1 MSPRIDDLRMTIRQ
15 KTFRWLLTACL
26 LLLMVPACAQAA
38 DRLPWEIAPYRTLVW
53 IETDRNCHLDDAFL
67 TRFTTSLSE
76 KRYATSGAVL
86 ETDIEQA
93 PLPLGRWF
101 ADDVGTS
108 TFISRLKS
116 RDLTDSDYDRI
127 QLIAIERDGPWKI
140 TFREFDTLTRKWGS
154 VHQTSAPQRALLPTA
169 LLGIM
174 YEKFSALAKITD
186 IEKPDVS
193 LALRATTLVEEE
205 TQARR
210 RRLQAAIGFV
220 SPEKDTD
227 WEQTPMAGP
236 SATSVSVPLPGTVEV
251 GEAMQPILRRND
263 RQGNLVPTNGI
274 IVMPWTY
281 VRCDS
286 NDGLQLRGTM
296 ISGYSQPLP
305 GRRNVRTQ
313 RLALGVR
320 PPHNATELK
329 LVDKST
335 EAVPLAGYE
344 IYSKDPEGPTLLGAS
359 DASGIVQITSGPRS
373 AVRALYVRSGGN
385 LLARLPV
392 VPGHESA
399 VTARIPNDSPRLLAE
414 GFVEGWRD
422 QLVDTMARRQILAQR
437 VQRKIEEREFEDAE
451 KWLAELQSARTV
463 NELAFELRSAK
474 GQFLKDNKLDPMIK
488 RRIDELFEKGQR
500 LVTQDKS
507 LLTEG
512 KLAQQLKEAKNAQR

>member
-1 MSPRIDDLRMTIRQ
+1 M
-15 KTFRWLLTACL
+15 L
-26 LLLMVPACAQAA
+26 LLGPTFAHAA
-38 DRLPWEIAPYRTLVW
+38 EHLPWEIAPYRTLVW
-53 IETDRNCHLDDAFL
+53 IETKPDSHLDDAFFTHF
-67 TRFTTSLSE
+67 TRDLND

-86 ETDIEQA
+86 LADMQRA
-93 PLPLGRWF
+93 PMPLARWF
-101 ADDVGTS
+101 ASEVAS
-108 TFISRLKS
+108 SSFVARLES
-116 RDLTDSDYDRI
+116 RDFRADDYDRI
-127 QLIAIERDGPWKI
+127 QLISIEHDGDWAI
-140 TFREFDTLTRKWGS
+140 TFREFDTLTRSWGS
-154 VHQTSAPQRALLPTA
+154 VHRTSVRQRSLLSTA
-169 LLGIM
+169 ILRIA

-186 IEKPDVS
+186 VQKPDVA
-193 LALRATTLVEEE
+193 LALKATTLVEEE
-205 TQARR
+205 IQTRERR
-210 RRLQAAIGFV
+210 RNESIAFAQPV
-220 SPEKDTD
+220 EDVD
-227 WEQTPMAGP
+227 WKKLPALASSE
-236 SATSVSVPLPGTVEV
+236 ATYPGLLPGNVGV

-263 RQGNLVPTNGI
+263 RQGNLVSENGI
-274 IVMPWTY
+274 MVMPWTY
-281 VRCDS
+281 VRCDA
-286 NDGLQLRGTM
+286 NDGLQLKGTM
-296 ISGYSQPLP
+296 ISGYNQPLP

-313 RLALGVR
+313 RLALAVR
-320 PPHNATELK
+320 PAYDATELK

-335 EAVPLAGYE
+335 EAMPLAGYE

-359 DASGIVQITSGPRS
+359 DARGNVQITKDPRS

-392 VPGHESA
+392 VPGHDPA

-437 VQRKIEEREFEDAE
+437 VQRKIELGELDDAE
-451 KWLAELQSARTV
+451 KWLAELRSGRTV

-512 KLAQQLKEAKNAQR
+512 NLAKQLEEAQDAQR